1 MQILLQIH
9 GMIGYWSKNDQFCY
23 VSWKVFLSLKSHLL
37 TRTWDRDHSQ
47 NGYCC
52 VRNSGYTPGL
62 FKAQVYKANLRNPI
76 QGADQVTSEVQRTVK
91 FLSSGKKK
99 THVGCGTTVVCYK
112 PGDRS
117 KKPGGKW
124 SIQWLGRY
132 GICAPRF
139 LRAWN
144 DRKLTI
150 SWIFFLLKGWWF
162 FENDYKNYGISTVVL
177 VSLDFMPCDS
187 IPGKFCYV
195 PE

>member
-23 VSWKVFLSLKSHLL
+23 VSWKVFLSLKSRLL

-99 THVGCGTTVVCYK
+99 PTWGVALQLFAINREIAQKNLGVSDRFSGWDVTGFVPHASCVLGTI
-112 PGDRS
+112 GNWRS
-117 KKPGGKW
+117 
-124 SIQWLGRY
+124 LE
-132 GICAPRF
+132 
-139 LRAWN
+139 
-144 DRKLTI
+144 
-150 SWIFFLLKGWWF
+150 FFLLKGWWF

>member
-1 MQILLQIH
+1 MSIYQVYANTFCIHFQLSHKKYITIVMNFGLPGHGMYSVKGPCMQILLQIH

-91 FLSSGKKK
+91 FLSSGKKNTRGVWHYSCLLLTGRSLKK
-99 THVGCGTTVVCYK
+99 TWG
-112 PGDRS
+112 
-117 KKPGGKW
+117 
-124 SIQWLGRY
+124 
-132 GICAPRF
+132 
-139 LRAWN
+139 
-144 DRKLTI
+144 
-150 SWIFFLLKGWWF
+150 
-162 FENDYKNYGISTVVL
+162 
-177 VSLDFMPCDS
+177 
-187 IPGKFCYV
+187 
-195 PE
+195 

>member
-99 THVGCGTTVVCYK
+99 PTWGVALQLFAINREIAQKNLGVSDRFSGWDVTGFVPHASCVLGTI
-112 PGDRS
+112 GNWRS
-117 KKPGGKW
+117 
-124 SIQWLGRY
+124 LE
-132 GICAPRF
+132 
-139 LRAWN
+139 
-144 DRKLTI
+144 
-150 SWIFFLLKGWWF
+150 FFLTKGVMVLWKWLQKLWNFDSCSRF
-162 FENDYKNYGISTVVL
+162 FGFYAL
-177 VSLDFMPCDS
+177 RQHPR
-187 IPGKFCYV
+187 
-195 PE
+195 